1 MRKRCGKEPERAVF
15 FTDSRA
21 CIDHKKRGYLNRLS
35 GQDRPAVRRFVL
47 CRGYTVIAFGTSA
60 PELAVG
66 IISGFSKA
74 NELTLGNIIG
84 SSLSNIAFIIGLAAL
99 LTPLR
104 VRDSIVRRELPMLFA
119 IQLLMCLMLIFDQRV
134 SRPDA
139 LILLFC
145 FAAFMVY
152 VTRGAKQSMAIR
164 IDAEGDIDTDLAG
177 NGIPAAL
184 AGELSPSEKN
194 DSLLKLWLL
203 SLLSLAGLFIGGR
216 LTVSSSVNI
225 AESLGLDQTLIGL
238 TVVSL
243 ATTMPELITS
253 IVAVRKKEPDIVL
266 GNCIGSILFNIML
279 VLGASALIH
288 PITVEADIRFDLTAM
303 MAVTV
308 ILLTISA
315 FSKKLSRPAG
325 LLILFLFIGYL
336 TVKGMTALGT

>member
-1 MRKRCGKEPERAVF
+1 VQCFLLILGRALIIKSADILI
-15 FTDSRA
+15 DSA
-21 CIDHKKRGYLNRLS
+21 AKIARLYGVS
-35 GQDRPAVRRFVL
+35 SFVV
-47 CRGYTVIAFGTSA
+47 GITVIAFGTSA

-66 IISGFSKA
+66 IISGFSKPTSSRSGTSSA
-74 NELTLGNIIG
+74 VPFRTLRL
-84 SSLSNIAFIIGLAAL
+84 SSVGRAPDPSSGQ
-99 LTPLR
+99 
-104 VRDSIVRRELPMLFA
+104 DSIVRRELPMLFA

-152 VTRGAKQSMAIR
+152 ITRGAKQSMAIR
-164 IDAEGDIDTDLAG
+164 IDAEGDIDTDLDG

-203 SLLSLAGLFIGGR
+203 SLLSLAGLFVGGR

-325 LLILFLFIGYL
+325 LLFLFLFFGYL
-336 TVKGMTALGT
+336 TVKVMTALGT